1 MFFKYI
7 KKNYIFI
14 ILLFL
19 LIIGIFFY
27 NSSYNNKELFT
38 QQRKA
43 YILTCDETSNRSQ
56 FSKSVLENIGFN
68 VIFFK
73 CIKNENKVLSN
84 KISMQAIYEII
95 ANGQDEW
102 VYVFEDDINVLED
115 IKIDELIEYEN
126 ISKTFFYLGTC
137 GFENINNLYHPTK
150 INGHEVAIVKGLVRG
165 LHAIA
170 LSKDGAK
177 ELLEYSSNSSEIYM
191 DMILEE
197 FSQIHNPNLVR
208 YDLESYIQGHRG
220 IVFQDRDK
228 FPTTI

>member
-1 MFFKYI
+1 MDISMIEIFSCKS
-7 KKNYIFI
+7 NYD
-14 ILLFL
+14 
-19 LIIGIFFY
+19 
-27 NSSYNNKELFT
+27 NKELFT

-43 YILTCDETSNRSQ
+43 YVLTCDKKSNRSQ

-68 VIFFK
+68 VIIFE

-95 ANGQDEW
+95 ANGEDEW
-102 VYVFEDDINVLED
+102 VYIFEDDINVLED

-137 GFENINNLYHPTK
+137 GFKNSNNLYNPMK
-150 INGHEVAIVKGLVRG
+150 INGHEVVIVKGSVRG

-170 LSKDGAK
+170 LSKDGARK
-177 ELLEYSSNSSEIYM
+177 LIEYSSNSSEIYM
-191 DMILEE
+191 DVILED

-220 IVFQDRDK
+220 IIFQDRDK
-228 FPTTI
+228 FPTTIP